1 MIFDIVFIGAGASSL
16 MAASL
21 LKNHSIALVDSSSKI
36 APKIKI
42 SGGGRCNFTNK
53 IISSDNFLGDKELL
67 DKTFKS
73 YDNSDLLKFF
83 KKYNLEYNLKDNQ
96 KYFCKN
102 SSSDILDIFS
112 KQIRHCSLFLNHTVM
127 DVEFDRCFIVETDKK
142 TTIKA
147 KKLVVASGG
156 LSYASL
162 GASDIGYKI
171 AKKFGH
177 TIKTTSPALV
187 GFTLQ
192 KEQFWMKNLS
202 GISCRVALHVE
213 DEIFIDDLL
222 FAHKG
227 ISGPA
232 VLNASLYWRRGV
244 VSIDFLP
251 KVNVVKLLEKKS
263 KKQISSLL
271 PLPKRFVKEYLKS
284 INLDDVAIDR
294 LSKSQKEK
302 LYELN
307 HYIFAPAGNFGYTK
321 AEVTKGGIDTN
332 DINHLSFESSLQK
345 NLYFIGEV
353 LDVTGEL
360 GGYNLQW
367 AFSSAVVMSK
377 NMECDK

>member
-21 LKNHSIALVDSSSKI
+21 LKNYSIALVDSSSRI

-53 IISSDNFLGDKELL
+53 IINSSNFLGDKELL

-73 YDNSDLLKFF
+73 YNNSDLLKFF
-83 KKYNLEYNLKDNQ
+83 KKYNLEYDLKDNQ

-112 KQIRHCSLFLNHTVM
+112 KQIGDCSLFLNHTVV
-127 DVEFDRCFIVETDKK
+127 DVEFDHYFIIKTDKK

-213 DEIFIDDLL
+213 DKIFVDDLL

-251 KVNVVKLLEKKS
+251 KVNISKLLEKKS

-294 LSKSQKEK
+294 LSKPQKEK
-302 LYELN
+302 LRELN

-321 AEVTKGGIDTN
+321 AEVTKGGINTN

-353 LDVTGEL
+353 LDITGEL

>member
-1 MIFDIVFIGAGASSL
+1 MTFDVVFIGAGASSL

-21 LKNHSIALVDSSSKI
+21 LKKSSVALVESSNRI
-36 APKIKI
+36 APKIKV

-53 IISSDNFLGDKELL
+53 IVNSDNFLGNKELL

-73 YDNSDLLKFF
+73 FNNSDLLKFF
-83 KKYNLEYNLKDNQ
+83 KRYNLGYDLRDER

-102 SSSDILDIFS
+102 SSNDILDIFS
-112 KQIRHCSLFLNHTVM
+112 KQIGHCSLFLSHIVT
-127 DVEFDRCFIVETDKK
+127 DVEFDRCFIIETNKR

-147 KKLVVASGG
+147 KKLVVSSGG
-156 LSYASL
+156 LSYTSL

-213 DEIFIDDLL
+213 DKIFVDDLL

-232 VLNASLYWRRGV
+232 VLNASLYWKKGV
-244 VSIDFLP
+244 VSINFLP
-251 KVNVVKLLEKKS
+251 KADILKLLEKKS

-271 PLPKRFVKEYLKS
+271 PLPKRFIKEYLKS

-294 LSKSQKEK
+294 LSKSQREK
-302 LYELN
+302 LSELN
-307 HYIFAPAGNFGYTK
+307 HYLFAPAGNFGYTK
-321 AEVTKGGIDTN
+321 AEVTKGGIDTD
-332 DINHLSFESSLQK
+332 DINHSSFESVLQK

-367 AFSSAVVMSK
+367 AFSSAVAMSK